1 MCAQDEDNISQPDE
15 PRMLQRPAQSVQA
28 LPARKLLWFKLDG
41 QAGAAQHV
49 QIGTDVQITR
59 ELTVAMRQGTSQ
71 HADCRCTIA
80 VDAVSSHGGSSTMTF
95 HSGLQVKAH
104 TRLVEAYH
112 HTRLV
117 EASTKGVYSTC

>member
-1 MCAQDEDNISQPDE
+1 
-15 PRMLQRPAQSVQA
+15 MLQRPSQSMQA

-71 HADCRCTIA
+71 HADCRCIIA
-80 VDAVSSHGGSSTMTF
+80 VDAVSSRGGSSAMTF
-95 HSGLQVKAH
+95 HSGLQVSQPYCTTQSWRVSVWHSNLLSSQHADMREH
-104 TRLVEAYH
+104 DMCCTEDHRSH
-112 HTRLV
+112 
-117 EASTKGVYSTC
+117 